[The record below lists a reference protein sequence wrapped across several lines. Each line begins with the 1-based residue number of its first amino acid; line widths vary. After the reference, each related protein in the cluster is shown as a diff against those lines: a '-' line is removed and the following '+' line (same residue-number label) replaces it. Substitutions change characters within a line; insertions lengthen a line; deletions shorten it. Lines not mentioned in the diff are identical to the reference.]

1 MNNSISEPS
10 FVDILKNTF
19 KNSFSRA
26 EFDYLLHYILSE
38 CETKLVFH
46 HSMAMGMNHMS
57 VGFSKM
63 GKQYATN
70 LSDVNEYLLECLHLH
85 LRDNCL
91 SILI

>member
-1 MNNSISEPS
+1 
-10 FVDILKNTF
+10 
-19 KNSFSRA
+19 
-26 EFDYLLHYILSE
+26 
-38 CETKLVFH
+38 
-46 HSMAMGMNHMS
+46 MAMGMNHMS

-91 SILI
+91 CNLSKPFIFKGLSS

>member
-1 MNNSISEPS
+1 
-10 FVDILKNTF
+10 
-19 KNSFSRA
+19 
-26 EFDYLLHYILSE
+26 
-38 CETKLVFH
+38 
-46 HSMAMGMNHMS
+46 MAMGMNHMS